1 MTCGRGSRHGSVYES
16 TIKPIID
23 KRCMQCHD
31 GCNPNIPNPTA
42 IIRDLARLLPDAH
55 IASVLNRA
63 GKRTGRDNTSQS
75 RGFAPSAMIMTFPF
89 IALAN
94 VPSVANC
101 RSSKPL
107 KLGHQEGASR
117 GGFAPW
123 FFPDTP

>member
-1 MTCGRGSRHGSVYES
+1 GDHTKLTVVKARSGEHRWILDVE
-16 TIKPIID
+16 T
-23 KRCMQCHD
+23 
-31 GCNPNIPNPTA
+31 TA